1 MKESAR
7 GAIVIFLTYVLWGIL
22 PVYWKALA
30 SINSSEILAH
40 RIVWSCVFSFILVAA
55 ARKTR
60 DFVSLFRNRRELV
73 TLMVSSVVVTGN
85 WGLYI
90 WAVNS
95 GKILESSLGY
105 FINPLISILLGTMVF
120 KERLSMIQWLSIG
133 VATVGVCAEVVELGH
148 FPFVS
153 LGLALLF
160 GIYGLFKKLSAIEST
175 VAFTVETLLITPF
188 ALLWLIWRQSSGAA
202 HFPYDL
208 WTTVLLIGTGIAT
221 SMPLIMF
228 AWGVKRSAMT
238 TVGLIQYTSPILM
251 FITGTLVYHEPVSNV
266 RLLSFTLIWISI
278 IFFTV
283 DSFLRAK
290 KVSRTGQQQKCNRI
304 RRRK

>member
-7 GAIVIFLTYVLWGIL
+7 GALVIFLTYVLWGIL

-30 SINSSEILAH
+30 SINSTEILAH
-40 RIVWSCVFSFILVAA
+40 RIVWSCVFSFVLVAA
-55 ARKTR
+55 ARKTS
-60 DFVSLFRNRRELV
+60 DFVSLFRSRRELL

-120 KERLSMIQWLSIG
+120 NERLSKVQWLSIG
-133 VATVGVCAEVVELGH
+133 IATAGVCAEVVELGH

-160 GIYGLFKKLSAIEST
+160 GVYGLFKKLSSVEST

-188 ALLWLIWRQSSGAA
+188 ALVFLLWRQSSGVA
-202 HFPYDL
+202 HFPYGL
-208 WTTVLLIGTGIAT
+208 WTTLLLIGTGIAT

-238 TVGLIQYTSPILM
+238 TVGLIQYTSPVLM
-251 FITGTLVYHEPVSNV
+251 FITGTLVYNEPVSHV
-266 RLLSFTLIWISI
+266 RLLSFTLIWVSI
-278 IFFTV
+278 IFFTT
-283 DSFLRAK
+283 DSFLRSK
-290 KVSRTGQQQKCNRI
+290 RTGRSVRN
-304 RRRK
+304 